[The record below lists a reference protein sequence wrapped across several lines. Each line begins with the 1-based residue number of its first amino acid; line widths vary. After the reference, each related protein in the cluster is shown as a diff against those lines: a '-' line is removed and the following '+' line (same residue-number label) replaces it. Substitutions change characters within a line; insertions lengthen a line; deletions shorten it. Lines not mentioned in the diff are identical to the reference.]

1 MMSNHVEEVKESESQ
16 ANSWR
21 LLLGENGGLLRLCSS
36 RITVTYVLMGTV
48 VFLEFFYCHGSSV
61 VALWMCTLLEA
72 IVRIC

>member
-16 ANSWR
+16 ANSRR
-21 LLLGENGGLLRLCSS
+21 LLLGENGS